1 MAGQQHS
8 GDGGDNI
15 MAMAIALAGIVL
27 LAMVFAKPLHS
38 FVWSVLGMEASAVS
52 IASPALT
59 GQARQNLERWRRR
72 LEQPPPEKATAETM
86 VTALTIGGSWLRWPI
101 LFVFGISGIW
111 LIIRSPT
118 FRFSRTLDYE
128 SLLLEQAKTFVRI
141 RPTLWLKGRMS
152 ASERGNYTR
161 ALSPYEFAHAVG
173 AIVPH
178 ASTSTTESSW
188 NAEKASS
195 AFALQLGVA
204 PLPASED
211 PALAINAMAY
221 HEQLLFAVFAARVM
235 DKKKASDDLLDG
247 IAIGFG
253 PHWGMRKHVLQRL
266 RGRNYQGWPSLGP
279 WVIRL
284 SSRERALLA
293 SILRDAAASKEI
305 RNFLSAHAYVRT
317 LLPALLDRAQT
328 VHGILTTS
336 DFRWIKAVDRPLHFA
351 LNDVGRR
358 VASAE
363 ASGVRSHMQAEL
375 AAGHRLPTPHVEAA
389 MDALRIHLDESSWQ
403 APPLVDVSKFTR
415 AAQEAV
421 ASIQASL
428 EQSDIA
434 TQAALNAGQGES
446 AADG

>member
-8 GDGGDNI
+8 GDGGDNM

-27 LAMVFAKPLHS
+27 LAMVFAKPLHT

-52 IASPALT
+52 VASPILT
-59 GQARQNLERWRRR
+59 EPARQNLERWKRR
-72 LEQPPPEKATAETM
+72 LAQPPPVKATAETM

-101 LFVFGISGIW
+101 LVVFGFCGIW
-111 LIIRSPT
+111 LILRSPT
-118 FRFSRTLDYE
+118 FRYSRTLDYE
-128 SLLLEQAKTFVRI
+128 SLLLEQSIPFVRI
-141 RPTLWLKGRMS
+141 RPTLWLKGRMT
-152 ASERGNYTR
+152 AVERGNYWR
-161 ALSPYEFAHAVG
+161 ALSPYEFAQSIG
-173 AIVPH
+173 AIVPN
-178 ASTSTTESSW
+178 ASATITEASW
-188 NAEKASS
+188 RAEKAAAS
-195 AFALQLGVA
+195 FALQLGTA
-204 PLPASED
+204 PLPASD
-211 PALAINAMAY
+211 DAMLSISAMAY
-221 HEQLLFAVFAARVM
+221 HEQLLFAAFAARVI

-253 PHWGMRKHVLQRL
+253 PHWSTRKRLVQRL
-266 RGRNYQGWPSLGP
+266 RGRSYADWPSGGP

-284 SSRERALLA
+284 SSRERTLLA
-293 SILRDAAASKEI
+293 SILREAAASKEI
-305 RNFLSAHAYVRT
+305 QHFLSAHAFVRT

-375 AAGHRLPTPHVEAA
+375 DAGHRLPAPHVEAA
-389 MDALRIHLDESSWQ
+389 VDALRIHLDESSWQ
-403 APPLVDVSKFTR
+403 APPLVDVSKFTV
-415 AAQEAV
+415 AAQDAA

-428 EQSDIA
+428 ERSDIA
-434 TQAALNAGQGES
+434 TEAALAAGQGG
-446 AADG
+446 AAANG